1 MGEGHPWVH
10 QKGGCQLGH
19 DEGEKAL
26 RPVNFGG
33 RGLLHYVWRTFC
45 HLPSTERNNTGM
57 KNGMIA
63 VTVLTVSAITLA
75 VVAMG
80 AGASNVDVE
89 SGAIRVQE

>member
-1 MGEGHPWVH
+1 V
-10 QKGGCQLGH
+10 
-19 DEGEKAL
+19 
-26 RPVNFGG
+26 
-33 RGLLHYVWRTFC
+33 HYVRRTCC
-45 HLPSTERNNTGM
+45 HLPSTERKSTGM

-89 SGAIRVQE
+89 SGTIRVQE